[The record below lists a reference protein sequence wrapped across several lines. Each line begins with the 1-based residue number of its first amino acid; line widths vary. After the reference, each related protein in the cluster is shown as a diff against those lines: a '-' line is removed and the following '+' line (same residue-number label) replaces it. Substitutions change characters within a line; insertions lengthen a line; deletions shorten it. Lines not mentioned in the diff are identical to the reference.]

1 MFYFSKE
8 EQRKRI
14 MALVR
19 KKTGI
24 DCPTLEVQD
33 IWKTMG
39 PKVTVF
45 YWCRKEDVGEHE
57 HLKHLDLNDEEAESI
72 GINRNSRGGPETRG
86 PSRGG

>member
-14 MALVR
+14 MALVL

-45 YWCRKEDVGEHE
+45 YWCRKED
-57 HLKHLDLNDEEAESI
+57 A
-72 GINRNSRGGPETRG
+72 
-86 PSRGG
+86 